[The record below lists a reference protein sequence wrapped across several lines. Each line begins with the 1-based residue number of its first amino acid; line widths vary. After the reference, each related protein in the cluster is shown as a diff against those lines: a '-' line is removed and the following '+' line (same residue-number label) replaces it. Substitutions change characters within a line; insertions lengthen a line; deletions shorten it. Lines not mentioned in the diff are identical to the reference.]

1 MKKGHHYCYNCGS
14 KTGADDEEMKAIEN
28 YEVIFDED

>member
-14 KTGADDEEMKAIEN
+14 DADDEEMTTIEN